1 MGGSSSSGDR
11 SSDIRHRTE
20 LQAEVTSQ
28 APVFSQAPV
37 EVKEGLTTRDSDQD
51 SDEVRVAAWAVYQ
64 AAGHQRRV
72 FAASESQPHQSVIS
86 AVPGCRVVD
95 PY

>member
-20 LQAEVTSQ
+20 LQEEVT
-28 APVFSQAPV
+28 SQAPV

-51 SDEVRVAAWAVYQ
+51 SDE
-64 AAGHQRRV
+64 AG
-72 FAASESQPHQSVIS
+72 P
-86 AVPGCRVVD
+86 CRSLGSRSSKARLHRL
-95 PY
+95 